1 MDAYVPKCQS
11 LDEISS
17 GDSLIQA
24 LPDEAQQALS
34 LILLAEAAMAKTK
47 ETNNKNTNIK
57 KTNKKPNKD
66 NKPQFAPVTFSEE
79 HGVRFLHFGTWW
91 VQGAMRI
98 DDPDYIELEYAQQM
112 MAGLLFLDPNDKR
125 LKPVKG
131 SKPFHMVQ
139 LGLGTG
145 ALTKFAHKHFPKAKV
160 TAVDLNPAVIVAARV
175 MFNLPAPNKNL
186 SLLEADALQYVTH
199 QNQSESI
206 DLLQVDLYDATARG
220 PVLSS
225 LEFYEGCY
233 NSLKAPGV
241 MTVNLFGNH
250 KSFKTNIK
258 HICQAF
264 KNRVMVFQQ
273 VHDCNVVVIA
283 FKGPQLEVDWKTV
296 QGRAAFL
303 EKTYGL
309 PTKTWVPGLRSEN
322 ARQEIRLSI

>member
-1 MDAYVPKCQS
+1 MQS
-11 LDEISS
+11 
-17 GDSLIQA
+17 DSQ
-24 LPDEAQQALS
+24 AQQALS
-34 LILLAEAAMAKTK
+34 LILLSESMMSTK
-47 ETNNKNTNIK
+47 NIK
-57 KTNKKPNKD
+57 SSSKKDKKPR
-66 NKPQFAPVTFSEE
+66 FAPVTFSEE

-112 MAGLLFLDPNDKR
+112 MAGLLFLDPNDIR
-125 LKPVKG
+125 LKQNKD
-131 SKPFHMVQ
+131 KPFHMVQ

-175 MFNLPAPNKNL
+175 MFNLSPPNKQLNV
-186 SLLEADALQYVTH
+186 LEADALKYVT
-199 QNQSESI
+199 NNKNKETI

-225 LEFYEGCY
+225 VDFYQGCY
-233 NSLKAPGV
+233 ESLKSPGV

-258 HICQAF
+258 NICNVF
-264 KNRVMVFQQ
+264 SDRVLVFQQ

-283 FKGPQLEVDWKTV
+283 FKGPGLDVSWNAVKA
-296 QGRAAFL
+296 RASFL
-303 EKTYGL
+303 EDHYGL
-309 PTKTWVPGLRSEN
+309 PTKSWVPGLRSEN
-322 ARQEIRLSI
+322 ARQELRLSI

>member
-1 MDAYVPKCQS
+1 MK
-11 LDEISS
+11 
-17 GDSLIQA
+17 
-24 LPDEAQQALS
+24 AQQALG
-34 LILLAEAAMAKTK
+34 LILLSEAAMANKGSKIKTK
-47 ETNNKNTNIK
+47 AKLA
-57 KTNKKPNKD
+57 KD
-66 NKPQFAPVTFSEE
+66 HKPQFAPVTFSEE

-98 DDPDYIELEYAQQM
+98 DDPDFIDLEYAQQM

-125 LKPVKG
+125 LNKPNTPKPT
-131 SKPFHMVQ
+131 KPFHMVQ

-186 SLLEADALQYVTH
+186 SLLEADALKYVTH
-199 QNQSESI
+199 KNQRESI

-225 LEFYEGCY
+225 AEFYQGCY
-233 NSLKAPGV
+233 DSLKSPGV

-258 HICQAF
+258 NICDAF
-264 KNRVMVFQQ
+264 NNRVMVFQQ
-273 VHDCNVVVIA
+273 VHDCNVVAIA
-283 FKGPQLEVDWKTV
+283 FKGPPLEVDWKDV
-296 QGRAAFL
+296 KGRAEFL
-303 EKTYGL
+303 EKKYRL
-309 PTKTWVPGLRSEN
+309 PTKSWVPGLRSEN
-322 ARQEIRLSI
+322 ARQESYLSI